1 MITFAFGSADSPH
14 FVLMIALAFD
24 LVFLLMESR
33 RYQIYDLWR
42 RRFVVLNRHLIA
54 PALLGDQ
61 EAPKVEGAPDVDAEG
76 LRALANDLSNM
87 VPHIGLLSAM
97 AYRVRR
103 NYGYLLLVA
112 IGAWLL
118 KLEMHPAPAASFS
131 ELLRRAEIG
140 PIGGW
145 VVWGGVA
152 ALALSSTALA
162 LSGPSERMKEW
173 TEIPSPIVRLRSY
186 RIGRARSSATELRA
200 PRPTLEATE

>member
-1 MITFAFGSADSPH
+1 
-14 FVLMIALAFD
+14 
-24 LVFLLMESR
+24 
-33 RYQIYDLWR
+33 
-42 RRFVVLNRHLIA
+42 VLNRHLIA